1 MSLVGTLRRFIG
13 TRAASTVTAAQAT
26 PAAPPA
32 PEAAPSIEELRQRA
46 KRVYKEVSR
55 LATDPSVWKA
65 SLLAVQATLL
75 HRDASSTSCTS
86 ITITDH
92 QLHRLGRDYPDE
104 NYNFNM
110 RLRRAFE
117 SEYILQLG
125 RSEAKVR
132 HSLRPSAV
140 RTGLDRAKIWRRP
153 RLKSWHHPF
162 GPRRLR
168 MRAA

>member
-46 KRVYKEVSR
+46 KRVYKE
-55 LATDPSVWKA
+55 
-65 SLLAVQATLL
+65 
-75 HRDASSTSCTS
+75 
-86 ITITDH
+86 
-92 QLHRLGRDYPDE
+92 LHRLGRDYPDE

-117 SEYILQLG
+117 KNKNIDDPVKLKQQLELAEHIKKEILAMYSIRKYRG
-125 RSEAKVR
+125 IRSR
-132 HSLRPSAV
+132 HCKRV
-140 RTGLDRAKIWRRP
+140 QQKC
-153 RLKSWHHPF
+153 
-162 GPRRLR
+162 
-168 MRAA
+168 